1 MVPNLTKTAALALLI
16 AAPLAL
22 TVAAAPFP
30 LVIGTERLDISQ
42 DLALTETHCDARGTV
57 QATLGR
63 DFAETPRLAAL
74 TGTGLTMELW
84 TSDHSGS
91 WTVVHHG
98 SDGISCIVS
107 TGMGWAEGNDPA
119 VVLDTA
125 LSEAVYT
132 S

>member
-22 TVAAAPFP
+22 TVGAAPFP
-30 LVIGTERLDISQ
+30 LVIGPEVMDIGQ

-74 TGTGLTMELW
+74 TETGLTMELW
-84 TSDHSGS
+84 TSDHTGS

-98 SDGISCIVS
+98 GDGISCIVS
-107 TGMGWAEGNDPA
+107 TGMGWAADQDA
-119 VVLDTA
+119 ALVLDTA
-125 LSEAVYT
+125 LSEAVYA

>member
-1 MVPNLTKTAALALLI
+1 MVPTLTKTAALALLI

-30 LVIGTERLDISQ
+30 LAIGPMSQ
-42 DLALTETHCDARGTV
+42 DLAQDLSLTETHCDARATV

-63 DFAETPRLAAL
+63 DFAETPRVAAL

-84 TSDHSGS
+84 TSDHTGS

-98 SDGISCIVS
+98 ADGISCIVL
-107 TGMGWAEGNDPA
+107 TGMGWAADADAA
-119 VVLDTA
+119 VMLDTA
-125 LSEAVYT
+125 LSKAVYT

>member
-1 MVPNLTKTAALALLI
+1 MVPNLKKTAALALLI

-22 TVAAAPFP
+22 TVGAAPFP
-30 LVIGTERLDISQ
+30 LAIGPENLGISH
-42 DLALTETHCDARGTV
+42 DLSLTETHCDARATV

-84 TSDHSGS
+84 TSDHTGS

-98 SDGISCIVS
+98 GDGISCIVS
-107 TGMGWAEGNDPA
+107 TGMGWAAGLNPA

-125 LSEAVYT
+125 LRDAVYT